1 MNKFIIYLIVLING
15 SLLAQAQQK
24 AEIQGKVLSAD
35 GKPVEGITVKLMPQD
50 INASTRANGS
60 YLFKSLKPGQVQLH
74 ISAVGLQSQLR
85 DVQILE
91 GKNTIPDIYLNE
103 TRSTLQEIVVN
114 SNGPNKYTRKQSV
127 YVAKMPLA
135 NLENSQSYVSITK
148 ELLKSQVNTNYDDAL
163 ANVSGI
169 DKLWSSTGRPGDGVS
184 YYTLRGFST
193 QAAMVNGV
201 VGIAST
207 SPDPANLETI
217 EIIKGPS
224 GTLYGGTAVGFGG
237 LINNITKKP
246 LDTIGGRFNY
256 IFGSYGQHRL
266 TADVYGP
273 LTANRKLLGRLNT
286 ALSHE
291 GTFQDAG
298 FKKSLFV
305 APSLL
310 YKPNDKLDIQ
320 LDAELYQ
327 SKGTNPMM
335 VFLNRSRQLYA
346 RTPDKLQFDYNKSY
360 TNDDVTFK
368 NPTANLRGNV
378 TYRFNE
384 QWTSNTTVNYN
395 RRKSDGYFQYIMY
408 LQKENDT
415 LINRY
420 AGDQNYVA
428 KNINAQQNFVG
439 DFHIGTMR
447 NRLLVG
453 VDYLYQ
459 QAETH
464 NSPYVLVDQ
473 INTSI
478 DDPDYYKF
486 NAASIDAAIAASTN
500 PKTNNRN
507 RNQVLGAYISDV
519 LDITPQVHLNLA
531 LRMDYFD
538 SKGTYNFDKDT
549 TTGIYHQ
556 TAFSPRVGLVYEAV
570 KDRISFFA
578 NYQNG
583 FKNVA
588 PVVQQHP
595 SVSGD
600 FKPQQASQ
608 WETGIKV
615 NLLNNR
621 LGLTA
626 SYYDISVDNMIRSEA
641 VVIDGQN
648 YNISVQDG
656 TRLSRG
662 VDFDLTAAP
671 IDGLNLIMSY
681 SFNDSKTTKAANDVN
696 NLRPTEAGPKH
707 LSNIWANYTLQ
718 QGPLKGAGLG
728 IGINYASENFITNS
742 VSTGTFILPSYTLL
756 NASLSYVYRKFEFAV
771 KANNLIN
778 QTYFKGWTTVNPQ
791 MPRNILGSIAY
802 QF

>member
-1 MNKFIIYLIVLING
+1 MNKFLIYLIVLING

-24 AEIQGKVLSAD
+24 AEIQGKILSAD
-35 GKPVEGITVKLMPQD
+35 GKPVAGITVKLMPQN
-50 INASTRANGS
+50 INAFTRTNGS
-60 YLFKSLKPGQVQLH
+60 YLFKSLKPGQAQLH

-91 GKNTIPDIYLNE
+91 GKNTIPDIYLSE

-114 SNGPNKYTRKQSV
+114 SSGPNKYTRKQSV
-127 YVAKMPLA
+127 YVAKMPIA

-148 ELLKSQVNTNYDDAL
+148 ELLKSQINTNYDDAL

-256 IFGSYGQHRL
+256 IFGSYGQHRV

-286 ALSHE
+286 ALSRE
-291 GTFQDAG
+291 ETFQDAG

-346 RTPDKLQFDYNKSY
+346 RTPDELQFDFNKSY

-368 NPTANLRGNV
+368 NPTTNLRGNV

-420 AGDQNYVA
+420 ASDQNYVA

-439 DFHIGTMR
+439 DFHIGSMR

-453 VDYLYQ
+453 VDYLNQ

-478 DDPDYYKF
+478 DDPDYDNF

-595 SVSGD
+595 SISGD

-608 WETGIKV
+608 WETGVKV

-681 SFNDSKTTKAANDVN
+681 SFNDSKMTKAANDVN

-718 QGPLKGAGLG
+718 QGLLKGAGLG

-771 KANNLIN
+771 KANNLTN